1 MTGRELRST
10 VKLADDAH
18 IKEEKADSTDNETN
32 LKENRC

>member
-1 MTGRELRST
+1 MVELERKDAHS
-10 VKLADDAH
+10 VGNAH